1 MPTRNFLARPDQYLS
16 PHLDGVGKNAR
27 RLVAPDTRT
36 GAGNSLQSL
45 VDTIAQL
52 HDIGKYTT
60 FFQDY
65 LEEAGRRHPTPT
77 ETHADVGAVL
87 TYRALAA
94 QGFSLD
100 ESLVGFYAVMRHH
113 GGLPNLPRYQ
123 DDLLADTKRFETL
136 DKKLRNIDQEAS
148 AMVDSRLSRAT
159 DGALSWGDIPLDD
172 PQAHRRQLCEPD
184 GWAGLY
190 PLLLRTWST
199 LTCADKLNAAGI
211 TVDDDVT
218 RPDPDHIDF
227 DDDASGI
234 TAELNQRRTAAREQ
248 AVQTLQSAIDDGG
261 GVYTLTLPTGF
272 GKTFAGLE
280 AALRAAERTGGRVV
294 YALPY
299 TTVIDQVH
307 DMIRDQFGVSPESDR
322 YTIHHHLVD
331 TRTALDGGEERL
343 STGAEALYGESWLSG
358 LVLTTFVQLF
368 ESLAGPGNVQSI
380 KLPALQDSIIVIDE
394 PQALPRRW
402 WHLISR
408 LAAML
413 VEGYDARIILMTATQ
428 PRFIEEYDLA
438 PDPTPLIDDSNH
450 YFDFLARHERV
461 RFEIDASLRRY
472 LTNKDA
478 ATLAVDDA
486 AERLLELALTDQTD
500 ILAVNNTVPSAATV
514 GQAVESAATD
524 QGVAVAQLGQ
534 SVKPFVARRGEALL
548 ETLRG
553 ADNDPDLS
561 ALAREFLQAVAN
573 ETEDPSLLIGCLTA
587 ALRPIDRTLLIEAI
601 RQLVD
606 DEIRTVFNGVPLLVS
621 ATQLVEAGV
630 DVSFDRVHRD
640 FAPVPSLVQ
649 AAGRCNRSFERDIG
663 TVSLWRLDGFNDG
676 HPPSEQ
682 VYTRPHDRLEPS
694 RTALRSAVQ
703 DYGDSIPEAE
713 MVSSV
718 VETYYDELYGSDH
731 TSDTADQLVRQF
743 DGANGDDL
751 RSASLIESD
760 SEEFLVLVTEDD
772 IDRLQTYLSQRERG
786 SDGESR
792 GAFGALKH
800 LLASYHTDDV
810 GAIDDRDEVL
820 AELGYE
826 ETSLRE
832 LPIVDA
838 RKSHRYSIPYGL
850 GLRSNTFSR
859 D

>member
-1 MPTRNFLARPDQYLS
+1 MPDRNFLARPDQNLS
-16 PHLDGVGKNAR
+16 AHLDGVGENAR
-27 RLVAPDTRT
+27 RLVAPDSKTT
-36 GAGNSLQSL
+36 AGNSLHSL

-65 LEEAGRRHPTPT
+65 LTEAGRRRPTPR

-100 ESLVGFYAVMRHH
+100 ESLTGFYAVMRHH
-113 GGLPNLPRYQ
+113 GGLPNLRSYQ
-123 DDLLADTKRFETL
+123 DDLLTDTKRFETL
-136 DKKLRNIDQEAS
+136 GEKLRNIDLEAS
-148 AMVDSRLSRAT
+148 AIVDARLSAAT
-159 DGALSWGDIPLDD
+159 DGALLWSDILIDD
-172 PQAHRRQLCEPD
+172 PQVHRQQLCEPD
-184 GWAGLY
+184 ALEGFY
-190 PLLLRTWST
+190 PLLLRNWST

-211 TVDDDVT
+211 TVDEAVA
-218 RPDPDHIDF
+218 RPDPEDIEF
-227 DDDASGI
+227 DDDASGV
-234 TAELNQRRTAAREQ
+234 TSELNQQRTAAREQ
-248 AVQTLQSAIDDGG
+248 VVQAMQTAIDNGG

-280 AALRAAERTGGRVV
+280 AALRAADRTDGRVV

-307 DMIRDQFGVSPESDR
+307 EMIRDQFGVSPESAQ

-331 TRTALDGGEERL
+331 TRTGLDDGQERL

-380 KLPALQDSIIVIDE
+380 KLPALQDSVIVIDE

-408 LAAML
+408 LVTML
-413 VEGYDARIILMTATQ
+413 FDRYDARIILMTATQ
-428 PRFIEEYDLA
+428 PRFIEEYNLA
-438 PDPTPLIDDSNH
+438 INPMELVDNPNQ

-461 RFEIDASLRRY
+461 RFEIDPSIRRY

-478 ATLAVDDA
+478 ASLTVEDA
-486 AERLLELALTDQTD
+486 AGRLLGQALTEQVD
-500 ILAVNNTVPSAATV
+500 ILAVNNTVRSAATL
-514 GQAVESAATD
+514 GQAVESEAKE
-524 QGVAVAQLGQ
+524 QGLTVTLLGQ
-534 SVKPFVARRGEALL
+534 TVRPFVARRGEALL

-553 ADNDPDLS
+553 EDSGPDLS
-561 ALAREFLQAVAN
+561 ALATEFLQDAAKG
-573 ETEDPSLLIGCLTA
+573 TDDPHLLIGCITA

-601 RQLVD
+601 RQLVT

-663 TVSLWRLDGFNDG
+663 TVTLWRLDGSDEG
-676 HPPSEQ
+676 RPPSEQ
-682 VYTRPHDRLEPS
+682 VYTHPHDRLEPS
-694 RTALRSAVQ
+694 RTALRSAVKHH
-703 DYGDSIPEAE
+703 GDQIPEAE

-718 VETYYDELYGSDH
+718 VEIYYDELHESDH

-743 DGANGDDL
+743 DSVKGDDL
-751 RSASLIESD
+751 RSASLIEND
-760 SEEFLVLVTEDD
+760 SEEFLVLTTGGDL
-772 IDRLQTYLSQRERG
+772 DRLRTYLSEREGG
-786 SDGESR
+786 SYGDGR
-792 GAFGALKH
+792 AAFGALKH
-800 LLASYHTDDV
+800 LFASYRTDDIT
-810 GAIDDRDEVL
+810 GMDDRDEVL
-820 AELGYE
+820 AELGYDD
-826 ETSLRE
+826 TSLE
-832 LPIVDA
+832 EFPIVDA
-838 RKSHRYSIPYGL
+838 RGSLRYSIPYGF
-850 GLRSNTFSR
+850 GLRPDAIR
-859 D
+859 